1 MKIICLSCGHK
12 VDLGDAYD
20 DYAGQIKCSTCG
32 AILELK
38 TEAGG
43 LKAVAVTRWPRFV
56 GCLSVNLTLTPACT
70 LKPPYSTSSTST
82 STWRWGECP
91 SVFVKR

>member
-20 DYAGQIKCSTCG
+20 DYAGQVKCATCG
-32 AILELK
+32 ALLEIK

-43 LKAVAVTRWPRFV
+43 LRLVVVASENRAAA
-56 GCLSVNLTLTPACT
+56 LSEVPESL
-70 LKPPYSTSSTST
+70 
-82 STWRWGECP
+82 R
-91 SVFVKR
+91 